1 MKSTTKIMVSNKFR
15 ASVMKSVVLVLAMSV
30 AATAATHS
38 GAALYESSPDE
49 LLLYLYDVVLTS
61 HMMDPLNDQGCNGVL
76 NFECMKCPANHFRIA
91 DSSCVPILEYEDY
104 NENNG
109 VE

>member
-1 MKSTTKIMVSNKFR
+1 
-15 ASVMKSVVLVLAMSV
+15 MKSVVLVLAMSV

-61 HMMDPLNDQGCNGVL
+61 HMMDPLNDQGNNGVL
-76 NFECMKCPANHFRIA
+76 NLDNMPCPAYHSRVTKN
-91 DSSCVPILEYEDY
+91 SPCVPNNPEYEEYD
-104 NENNG
+104 ENNG